1 MNLINNLEEFDS
13 TIDLNSSYGS
23 STLSPDSTNSNSLN
37 NSNSSNNSDSLK
49 VNVINKSQ
57 SLSVLDDNFMFNDSK
72 FKIYRVGI
80 VREEGS
86 NGDKEMA
93 AAFLN
98 VGFEVYDITMN
109 DIIKS
114 KGKLIHKFNGLAFV
128 GGFSF
133 SDVLGSSVGWS
144 ASIIFNDDIREEF
157 RIFYNDKSKFSLGVC
172 NGCQL
177 MSLIG
182 FIPEVRLVE
191 NKSGRFE
198 SRCVSIRVYKKSNN
212 IFLKDMEDV
221 VFNMWSAHGEG
232 RFLIEDE
239 NLIQNIKCNG
249 SNFHNENNNKSYVNK
264 NICPLRYTDDYGNYT
279 EKYPFNPNGSLLV
292 ELRVSA
298 LKL

>member
-1 MNLINNLEEFDS
+1 M
-13 TIDLNSSYGS
+13 
-23 STLSPDSTNSNSLN
+23 
-37 NSNSSNNSDSLK
+37 
-49 VNVINKSQ
+49 
-57 SLSVLDDNFMFNDSK
+57 
-72 FKIYRVGI
+72 
-80 VREEGS
+80 
-86 NGDKEMA
+86 
-93 AAFLN
+93 N

-144 ASIIFNDDIREEF
+144 ASIIFNDDIKTEF
-157 RIFYNDKSKFSLGVC
+157 KKFYNDKSKFSLGVC

-198 SRCVSIRVYKKSNN
+198 SRCVSIKVYKKSNN

-249 SNFHNENNNKSYVNK
+249 SNFHSENKNKSYVNK
-264 NICPLRYTDDYGNYT
+264 NICPLRYTDDYGNST
-279 EKYPFNPNGSLLV
+279 EKYPFNPNGSIGGVAGISSLNGRHL
-292 ELRVSA
+292 A
-298 LKL
+298 LMPHPERCILKWQLPYIPTDYDNKLNIYSPWIYLFKNAYYFCKNR